1 MPARLSSAGRYS
13 GDVDRRSQNRRRF
26 RSRAVAQKLNSLR
39 DIVESSPQLRN
50 LRRLNLHGEESKA
63 SGVAEPL
70 GPSLWDWNQVERVL
84 VVKLRS
90 IGDTVL
96 STPSLFALKRF
107 LPNATID
114 ILLEDWVAP
123 VLEGHP
129 HLDNILTVVKGS
141 TTSRARLIPRLR
153 SKRYDVVY
161 NLHGGS
167 TATLLARASGAK
179 HRVGYATYQHA
190 RLHNHI
196 APSPLLLWSQAKVH
210 SVEQQL
216 GLLGWT
222 GVPVT
227 DRPRTLLHVTD
238 KAADDVTAKLAALG
252 LDHIPFAVMHPAAAF
267 ATKQWQAQNFG
278 RVVDEFKRLGLPV
291 VVITTESEAH
301 LVSEIRSN
309 TSNEVQALTN
319 LSLPEITAL
328 LSRARLF
335 VGNDSGI
342 AHMAAAVGTP
352 SVVIFGSS
360 NRAHW
365 SPWTQGAAEVVFE
378 EMECQPC
385 HGYYCEKFDEPECI
399 KRVPVERVSATIER
413 VLRAT

>member
-1 MPARLSSAGRYS
+1 M
-13 GDVDRRSQNRRRF
+13 
-26 RSRAVAQKLNSLR
+26 NSLR
-39 DIVESSPQLRN
+39 EIVESSPQLRN
-50 LRRLNLHGEESKA
+50 LRKLNPHGEDEGGHA
-63 SGVAEPL
+63 TGVADTPESL
-70 GPSLWDWNQVERVL
+70 GPSLWNWDQVQRVL

-107 LPNATID
+107 LPNAAID

-129 HLDNILTVVKGS
+129 HLDRILTVARGS
-141 TTSRARLIPRLR
+141 TASRARIIPRLR
-153 SKRYDVVY
+153 ANRYDVVY

-167 TATLLARASGAK
+167 TATMLARASGAR
-179 HRVGYATYQHA
+179 HRVGYATYQYA
-190 RLHNHI
+190 WLHSHI
-196 APSPLLLWSQAKVH
+196 APSPLTLWSQAKVH

-227 DRPRTLLHVTD
+227 DRPPTLLTVTS
-238 KAADDVTAKLAALG
+238 KAADNVAGRLVALG
-252 LDHIPFAVMHPAAAF
+252 LDQTPFVALHPAAAF
-267 ATKQWQAQNFG
+267 ATKQWQAQKFA
-278 RVVDEFKRLGLPV
+278 RVVDELKRLSLPV
-291 VVITTESEAH
+291 VVITTESEANI
-301 LVSEIRSN
+301 VSEIR
-309 TSNEVQALTN
+309 TSTDTEVYSLTN

-342 AHMAAAVGTP
+342 AHMAAAVNAP

-365 SPWTQGAAEVVFE
+365 SPWTRDAAEVVFE
-378 EMECQPC
+378 EMDCQPC
-385 HGYYCEKFDEPECI
+385 HGYFCEKFDEPECI
-399 KRVPVERVSATIER
+399 KRVPVERVTATIER
-413 VLRAT
+413 VLRESA